1 MIGPGVPSAP
11 RVKNLLGYSRGI
23 VDAKSLNRASRAIQ
37 TSPRRSVIPIELHP
51 SPAREFPKD
60 VSGAS
65 PLFFYGLDERPPLW
79 RGLVYGLQ
87 WALIMFPA
95 VMMVASIASEAL
107 QLSGGARIAFFQRML
122 LLSGGVTV
130 LQTLIG
136 HRYPVQE
143 GPATALLL
151 TFVVLAPQG
160 LATIQGG
167 FLCGGLF
174 LFAIGQLGWMGRLGR
189 YFTPNVVGVILLLIA
204 LTLIPHL
211 VIPLLGI
218 SPEHPTGEGA
228 VFAASLL
235 LILLIAILTRW
246 LRGFLQTTAILLG
259 MLGGSLGFWA
269 WGRVDLAPVSEAAW
283 LSLPE
288 GLWAGTPHFSPSG
301 VLSSLLAYLAVAV
314 NAVGSIQGVA
324 CVVGGG
330 DVGPRTDRALTLTG
344 LAGVAAAGLG
354 VVRTVGYS
362 TSPGVILVTRVA
374 SRYALA
380 MCGGVLIVAGLVS
393 RLSALLSAVPA
404 AVVGAALC
412 VALASQVGAAI
423 NTITAGSRALG
434 ARDYLVVGLP
444 VLLGTVVAAAPA
456 RFLSGL
462 PALLG
467 TIVGNGLVLGILLV
481 LLLEHVLLRQP
492 GRSQK

>member
-1 MIGPGVPSAP
+1 MP
-11 RVKNLLGYSRGI
+11 
-23 VDAKSLNRASRAIQ
+23 
-37 TSPRRSVIPIELHP
+37 TELHP
-51 SPAREFPKD
+51 SLGQESPKETPGAAPA
-60 VSGAS
+60 
-65 PLFFYGLDERPPLW
+65 FFYGVDERPPLW
-79 RGLVYGLQ
+79 RGLLYGLQ

-95 VMMVASIASEAL
+95 VMMVASIAAEAL

-122 LLSGGVTV
+122 LLSGSVTV
-130 LQTLIG
+130 LQALVG

-167 FLCGGLF
+167 FLCGGLL
-174 LFAIGQLGWMGRLGR
+174 LFAIGRLGWMGRLGR

-211 VIPLLGI
+211 LFRLLGM
-218 SPEHPTGEGA
+218 SPEHPAGEGA
-228 VFAASLL
+228 VFTASLL
-235 LILLIAILTRW
+235 LILLITILASR

-259 MLGGSLGFWA
+259 MLAGSLGFWA
-269 WGRVDLAPVSEAAW
+269 WGRVDLAPVGAAAW

-288 GLWAGTPHFSPSG
+288 GLWAGMPHFSPSG

-324 CVVGGG
+324 GVVGAG
-330 DVGPRTDRALTLTG
+330 DVGRRTDRALALTG

-354 VVRTVGYS
+354 VVGTVGYS

-374 SRYALA
+374 SRYTLA
-380 MCGGVLIVAGLVS
+380 MCGGILVVTGLVP
-393 RLSALLSAVPA
+393 RMSALLAAVPA

-423 NTITAGSRALG
+423 NAITAGGRALR

-456 RFLSGL
+456 RFFSDL

-481 LLLEHVLLRQP
+481 LLLEHVLIRQP
-492 GRSQK
+492 ARSQGIG